1 MTYIE
6 NYTAAD
12 VLAEIAW
19 SFVGTDHEDWMR
31 FDSYEGELQLGNL
44 RVVADGDKLTWR
56 DLGLPRIAGS
66 VEIPVG
72 VGVGWDEELPGGSY
86 IGDVIDEV
94 STWLLGWTED
104 IDIDWLLEELHDE
117 VGGELTENV
126 HGGRVVVAADGVT
139 VWSVTAWDVSPWVML
154 TKGSVTEELDDGS
167 VGVVWEDS
175 RPVDPDLV
183 VTGYEWE
190 ALTEALKEMR

>member
-12 VLAEIAW
+12 VLADIAQ
-19 SFVGTDHEDWMR
+19 SFVGTDHEDWVR
-31 FDSYEGELQLGNL
+31 FDRYESTLQLGNL
-44 RVVADGDKLTWR
+44 RAVADGDKLTWR

-66 VEIPVG
+66 VEIPAG
-72 VGVGWDEELPGGSY
+72 VGEDEELPGGSY
-86 IGDVIDEV
+86 IRDVIDEV

-104 IDIDWLLEELHDE
+104 IDVDWLLEELHDE
-117 VGGELTENV
+117 VGGELTEDV
-126 HGGRVVVAADGVT
+126 HGSRVVVAVDGVT
-139 VWSVTAWDVSPWVML
+139 VWAVEAWDNGPWVML
-154 TKGSVTEELDDGS
+154 VRGSVTEELDDGS

-175 RPVDPDLV
+175 MPVDPDLV

-190 ALTEALKEMR
+190 ALTEALEELR

>member
-12 VLAEIAW
+12 VLADIAQ
-19 SFVGTDHEDWMR
+19 SFVGTDHEDWVR
-31 FDSYEGELQLGNL
+31 FDRYESTLQLGNL
-44 RVVADGDKLTWR
+44 RAVADGDKLTWR

-66 VEIPVG
+66 VEIPAG
-72 VGVGWDEELPGGSY
+72 VGEDEELPDGSY
-86 IGDVIDEV
+86 IRDVIDEV

-104 IDIDWLLEELHDE
+104 IDADWLLEELHDE
-117 VGGELTENV
+117 VGGELTEDV
-126 HGGRVVVAADGVT
+126 HGNRVVVAVDGVT
-139 VWSVTAWDVSPWVML
+139 VWAVEAWDDDPWVML
-154 TKGSVTEELDDGS
+154 VKGSVTEELDDGS

-175 RPVDPDLV
+175 MPVDPCLV

-190 ALTEALKEMR
+190 ALTEAMEELR